1 MTRMFAYLLWSCAAI
16 TALAGCTAV
25 KPIRTE
31 SPTSTMPA
39 TTPLTAPNSD
49 PASFLSCDTGHPTS
63 NENHQIIEDYG
74 NYLIGF
80 AEFDDQGW
88 AYNQDKQLAIIKARV
103 DAEVSAEAN
112 TDRDF
117 LVLVF
122 VHGWHHNAH
131 DNDCNVQEFR
141 QMVQIAANGLESG
154 IENGFLK
161 THRRVIG
168 IYVGWRGESVNA
180 DLLRYLTVV
189 DRRNVAER
197 VAKGSVRQLFADLR
211 QAQRSAQDK
220 LVNGKPNPAKMRT
233 VVMGH
238 SFGGLIAF
246 SAVSQAALNDLTD
259 TQNQSPRY
267 CDPSDPRNPSGNR
280 SVWPDATILINPAF
294 EATRY
299 EPFDRLMKARET
311 LTGCVPPVNATH
323 RLVVPHVIVVT
334 SKTDRWTGPVFTAGR
349 SLSTLFDAYDRTDDT
364 ATRRERTSNLHAIG
378 FVESYQTHT
387 LDLQP
392 TKSPDPGAPL
402 PKAVATL
409 VLNDKHPIPF
419 ETPVWVVT
427 AADDIV
433 HGHDG
438 FLFSRIVKH
447 EQPKPYLANWLLD
460 LYDMDCSAA
469 PQMVDC
475 P

>member
-1 MTRMFAYLLWSCAAI
+1 MTGTFTHLLCCCAAA
-16 TALAGCTAV
+16 TTLAACTDV

-31 SPTSTMPA
+31 MPSSTTSSAIPLPAPDTDPTT
-39 TTPLTAPNSD
+39 
-49 PASFLSCDTGHPTS
+49 FLDCKTGHPAS
-63 NENHQIIEDYG
+63 IENHQIIEDYG
-74 NYLIGF
+74 TYLIGF

-88 AYNQDKQLAIIKARV
+88 AYDQDQHLRVIKDRI
-103 DAEVSAEAN
+103 DAEVNADTN
-112 TDRDF
+112 KDKDF

-141 QMVQIAANGLESG
+141 QMVQIAANGLETG
-154 IENGFLK
+154 IDNGFLK

-180 DLLRYLTVV
+180 ALLRYFTVV
-189 DRRNVAER
+189 DRRDAAER

-211 QAQRSAQDK
+211 QAQRSAQQK
-220 LVNGKPNPAKMRT
+220 LVDGKPNPAKMRT

-246 SAVSQAALNDLTD
+246 SAVSQATLNDLTESQD
-259 TQNQSPRY
+259 QSPRY
-267 CDPSDPRNPSGNR
+267 CDPSDPRIPGGR
-280 SVWPDATILINPAF
+280 KSVWPDATILINPAF

-299 EPFDRLMKARET
+299 QPFDRLMKARET
-311 LTGCVPPVNATH
+311 LPACIPPVHSTH

-334 SKTDRWTGPVFTAGR
+334 SQTDRWTGPVFTVGR
-349 SLSTLFDAYDRTDDT
+349 SLSTLFEAYDRTSDS

-378 FVESYQTHT
+378 FVKSYETHH
-387 LDLQP
+387 LDLTP
-392 TKSPDPGAPL
+392 TNPTDPRSPGK
-402 PKAVATL
+402 KAAATL
-409 VLNDKHPIPF
+409 VTGHKQSIPF

-427 AADDIV
+427 ASDDIV

-447 EQPKPYLANWLLD
+447 EPPKPYLANWLLD

-469 PQMVDC
+469 PQSVNC